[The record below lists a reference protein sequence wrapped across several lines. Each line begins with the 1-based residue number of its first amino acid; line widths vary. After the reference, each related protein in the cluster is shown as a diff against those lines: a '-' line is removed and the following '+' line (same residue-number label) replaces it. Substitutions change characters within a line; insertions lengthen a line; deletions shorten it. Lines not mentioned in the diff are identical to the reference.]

1 MTGRIF
7 FSDFI
12 EEDLKDICAYIAE
25 RNSGA
30 AHRTILEILDKFRIL
45 SQNKLL
51 GTSRSTLWL
60 VYGSSRLAAT
70 KFSISR
76 PKQALRFI
84 AFCTVRAILYKY
96 STKLLIN

>member
-51 GTSRSTLWL
+51 GTSRSDIMAGLRQFPFGSYNIFYFPTETGVEIYRVLH
-60 VYGSSRLAAT
+60 SSRDT
-70 KFSISR
+70 IQIFDETID
-76 PKQALRFI
+76 
-84 AFCTVRAILYKY
+84 
-96 STKLLIN
+96 